1 VVARHAPIPADLE
14 TFFFQSKFTR
24 GIRSQFQTTG
34 RAAHHQPLGARQENE
49 NASQIQTSNLKIDY
63 LCTKLLI

>member
-34 RAAHHQPLGARQENE
+34 RAAHHQPLG
-49 NASQIQTSNLKIDY
+49 TMLKKKSSKIADSIF
-63 LCTKLLI
+63 LG